1 MVYPTGMNTE
11 PDSNKIRRKIL
22 LRALSAPATLAP
34 FVGGVTAMVAA
45 WAMGL
50 RPEVGVL
57 AGLAGVLGSA
67 GAFLTKIFI
76 GGETLA
82 QEALEEAVQEENV
95 ESERALDELD
105 ARLCEDKDPRTEA
118 QLRDLRNLMRAF
130 DELAAANSAG
140 LSAVSTVEIESGVEA
155 LFDQCVQSLERSLK
169 LYHTAAR
176 LKTPAARAPILK
188 QRDAIIEEVAR
199 SLSQLGQV
207 LVAIQNLG
215 SGEGAV
221 SELSK
226 VGEELDQRLAV
237 ARQVERRFKAFESQ
251 LESRGR
257 N

>member
-1 MVYPTGMNTE
+1 MSTV

-22 LRALSAPATLAP
+22 LRALSGPATVAP
-34 FVGGVTAMVAA
+34 FVAGMTAMVAA
-45 WAMGL
+45 WAMGM
-50 RPEVGVL
+50 RPEAGVL

-67 GAFLTKIFI
+67 GAFLTKIFL

-82 QEALEEAVQEENV
+82 REALEEAVQEEHA

-105 ARLCEDKDPRTEA
+105 ARLCEDRDPRTEA

-130 DELAAANSAG
+130 DELAAANSDG
-140 LSAVSTVEIESGVEA
+140 LSAVSTVEIASGVKA

-169 LYHTAAR
+169 LWHTAAR

-188 QRDAIIEEVAR
+188 QRDAIIEEVGS

-237 ARQVERRFKAFESQ
+237 AKQVERRVKAFESQ
-251 LESRGR
+251 LESGVRE
-257 N
+257 